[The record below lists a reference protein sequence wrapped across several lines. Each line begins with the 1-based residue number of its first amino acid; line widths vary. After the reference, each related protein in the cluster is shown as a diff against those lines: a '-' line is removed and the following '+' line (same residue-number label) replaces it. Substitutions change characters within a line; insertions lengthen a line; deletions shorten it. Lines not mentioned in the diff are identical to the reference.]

1 MNAQVKIDQ
10 LLLRLTPILNRE
22 PLVMCQLDEAQLRA
36 LLKECLCIFREREG
50 ISALLPKDVAE
61 RASLPDEG
69 GYRQITLQYSACL
82 QVPGLTAIVVRELAE
97 AGIQANV
104 VSARCHEH
112 LLVSEHD
119 ATQAMQILY
128 GIGNRLQYS

>member
-10 LLLRLTPILNRE
+10 LLQRLTPILNRE
-22 PLVMCQLDEAQLRA
+22 QLVMCQLDETQLRT
-36 LLKECLCIFREREG
+36 LLQECLCIFREREG
-50 ISALLPKDVAE
+50 ICALLPKDVAE
-61 RASLPDEG
+61 RESLPEDG
-69 GYRQITLQYSACL
+69 SYRQITLQYTGGL
-82 QVPGLTAIVVRELAE
+82 QVPGIAATIVRELAD

-119 ATQAMQILY
+119 AKQAMQVLY
-128 GIGNRLQYS
+128 GISNRLQYS

>member
-10 LLLRLTPILNRE
+10 LLQRLTPILNRE
-22 PLVMCQLDEAQLRA
+22 PLVMCLLDEQQLQR
-36 LLKECLCIFREREG
+36 LLPQCLCIFREREG
-50 ISALLPKDVAE
+50 ICALLSKQVAE
-61 RASLPDEG
+61 CESLLQEG
-69 GYRQITLQYSACL
+69 GYRQITLHFSSCL
-82 QVPGLTAIVVRELAE
+82 QVPGLTGTIVRELAE

-119 ATQAMQILY
+119 APQAMQILY
-128 GIGNRLQYS
+128 GISNRLQYS

>member
-10 LLLRLTPILNRE
+10 LLQRLTPILNRE
-22 PLVMCQLDEAQLRA
+22 QLVMCQLDETQLRT
-36 LLKECLCIFREREG
+36 LLQECLCIFREREG
-50 ISALLPKDVAE
+50 ICALMPREVAE
-61 RASLPDEG
+61 RESLAEDG
-69 GYRQITLQYSACL
+69 SYRQITLQYTGSL
-82 QVPGLTAIVVRELAE
+82 QVPGLTATIVRELAD

-119 ATQAMQILY
+119 AAQALQILY
-128 GIGNRLQYS
+128 GISNRLQYS

>member
-10 LLLRLTPILNRE
+10 LLQRLTPILNRE
-22 PLVMCQLDEAQLRA
+22 QLVMCQLDEAQLRT
-36 LLKECLCIFREREG
+36 LLQECLCIFREREG
-50 ISALLPKDVAE
+50 ICALLPKDVAE
-61 RASLPDEG
+61 RESLPEDG
-69 GYRQITLQYSACL
+69 SYRQITLQYTGGL
-82 QVPGLTAIVVRELAE
+82 QVPGLAATIVRELAD

-119 ATQAMQILY
+119 AKQAMQVLY
-128 GIGNRLQYS
+128 GISNRLQYS